1 VEGPD
6 YDYKLI
12 IKRVDLPPEVGVAW
26 AEGPDAHTTVMLFP
40 RSEITERGA
49 RLLEEASRR
58 RRWELV
64 QQAGGRQPWEVEAE
78 RQQRQ
83 GGD

>member
-1 VEGPD
+1 VQEEPD

-40 RSEITERGA
+40 ASEITERGA
-49 RLLEEASRR
+49 QLLEEASRR
-58 RRWELV
+58 RRRELIKR
-64 QQAGGRQPWEVEAE
+64 AGGEPPWEVEAR
-78 RQQRQ
+78 RQSDEGQ
-83 GGD
+83 